1 MSGVHTLAA
10 HHISKTYQRKTI
22 ISDVSVSVSQ
32 QEIRGILGPNGA
44 GKSTTFHVLAGLT
57 SCDQGTITLDGQD
70 ITNKR
75 LPKRAK
81 MGIAY
86 LPQDASIFRGLSV
99 QDNIYSVLELQTH
112 MSKEEKNTILEGI
125 LHQFQLE
132 RIRHTLGT
140 YVSGGERRR
149 VEVARAIAL
158 KPKFVLLDEPFAG
171 IDPVSISEIKHIIID
186 IKNQG
191 IGIIITDH
199 NVRETLKI
207 CDSADIMHQGKII
220 QSGNAET
227 ILNDHRVREIYLGK
241 EFSI

>member
-1 MSGVHTLAA
+1 MSRVSTLSA
-10 HHISKTYQRKTI
+10 HHISKSYQRKMI
-22 ISDVSVSVSQ
+22 ISDVCVSVSQ

-57 SCDQGTITLDGQD
+57 SCDKGRIVLDGQD

-99 QDNIYSVLELQTH
+99 EDNIYSVLELQTH
-112 MSKEEKNTILEGI
+112 LSKAEKMAILEGV
-125 LHQFQLE
+125 LQQFQLE

-149 VEVARAIAL
+149 VEVARAIVL

-171 IDPVSISEIKHIIID
+171 IDPVSISEIKHIILD
-186 IKNQG
+186 IKAQG
-191 IGIIITDH
+191 IGVIITDH

-207 CDSADIMHQGKII
+207 CDTADIMHQGKII

>member
-1 MSGVHTLAA
+1 MSVVHTLAA
-10 HHISKTYQRKTI
+10 HNISKSYQRKTI

-57 SCDQGTITLDGQD
+57 SCDTGTITLDGKD

-99 QDNIYSVLELQTH
+99 QDNIYSVLELQAH
-112 MSKEEKNTILEGI
+112 LGKEEKMAALESILQ
-125 LHQFQLE
+125 QFQLE

-140 YVSGGERRR
+140 FVSGGERRR

-171 IDPVSISEIKHIIID
+171 IDPVSISEIKHIIMD
-186 IKNQG
+186 IKAQH
-191 IGIIITDH
+191 IGVIITDH

-207 CDSADIMHQGKII
+207 CDTADIMHQGKII

-227 ILNDHRVREIYLGK
+227 ILNDNRVREIYLGE

>member
-1 MSGVHTLAA
+1 MSEVHTLAA
-10 HHISKTYQRKTI
+10 HHISKSYQRKTI

-57 SCDQGTITLDGQD
+57 SCDKGTITLNGQD

-86 LPQDASIFRGLSV
+86 LPQDASIFRGLTV

-112 MSKEEKNTILEGI
+112 LSKAEKMTILESI
-125 LHQFQLE
+125 LQQFQLE

-171 IDPVSISEIKHIIID
+171 IDPVSISEIKHIIMD
-186 IKNQG
+186 IKAQG
-191 IGIIITDH
+191 IGVIITDH

-207 CDSADIMHQGKII
+207 CDTADIMHQGKII